1 MQQPAVP
8 LDESRRLASLRALE
22 LLDTPAEERFDRL
35 TRLTRRLFGA
45 AAATISLIDSSRE
58 WIKSSAG
65 FSHDQLSRLMSIA
78 AHVVGNSETLI
89 VEDTVKDARFHDQPL
104 VVDSPRV
111 RFYAGTPLRAQDGS
125 CVGVLSVYDHNPRLF
140 SPEDR
145 RALNDAAAVAERELR
160 ENVFSVPQRASVAL
174 PSDVTRIDP
183 LTRLWNR
190 SALMD
195 ILVRELEHAKTER
208 KEVVLL
214 LLRVDRSQVVNEQP
228 GDPAG
233 DWVLTETARVLRTS
247 LRPYDLIGRYGGD
260 EFAALLVGVDE
271 RIAIE
276 AAGRIRAAIA
286 KDLRSTSAGPL
297 ITIGGAAAP
306 AHEAD
311 PQKLMRVAQT
321 ALYAAQRGS
330 SHVLGVERPAH

>member
-35 TRLTRRLFGA
+35 TRLTRRLFSA
-45 AAATISLIDSSRE
+45 AAATISLVDSSRE
-58 WIKSSAG
+58 WIKSSSG
-65 FSHDQLSRLMSIA
+65 FAHDQLSRLMSIA
-78 AHVVGNSETLI
+78 AHVIGNGETLI
-89 VEDTVKDARFHDQPL
+89 IEDTVKDARFHDQPL
-104 VVDSPRV
+104 VIDSPRV
-111 RFYAGTPLRAQDGS
+111 RFYAGSPLRAQDGS
-125 CVGVLSVYDHNPRLF
+125 CVGVLSVYDYNPRLF
-140 SPEDR
+140 PAEDR
-145 RALNDAAAVAERELR
+145 RILLDAAAVAERELR
-160 ENVFSVPQRASVAL
+160 ENVFSAVQRASVAM

-195 ILVRELEHAKTER
+195 ILGRELEHAKVER

-214 LLRVDRSQVVNEQP
+214 LLRVDRSQVVSDSA
-228 GDPAG
+228 DPSG

-260 EFAALLVGVDE
+260 EFAALLIGVDE

-276 AAGRIRAAIA
+276 ASGRIRAAIA

-311 PQKLMRVAQT
+311 PQKLLRVAQS